1 MSQLICIP
9 SAFFYSGPQRIGC
22 HFFECLFSGL
32 WIQTLISSGNTLTG
46 TPEKRFT
53 SYLVII
59 GPVKLMHKISHHDT

>member
-46 TPEKRFT
+46 TPRKTFYQL
-53 SYLVII
+53 S
-59 GPVKLMHKISHHDT
+59 GHHWPSQIDA